1 MATTPPRTDIAGMA
15 RAPDAELLGLAK
27 QVAEQD
33 LAVAAVRELVVR
45 RSSRLPAVLRDIVAD
60 GEKDPD
66 LRSLA
71 AVELGHDARPANR
84 EALAEVLTGSPP
96 GVARRAAEALGRIGD
111 EASLA
116 RLRRLRPSDPVLR
129 QTVDFARS
137 LISYRLGLGQDLL
150 DAPPPPR
157 LDDAERAAPME
168 ITFAAPPEAVRAEAM
183 AAAQREFPAV
193 PLAPDGA
200 LHFECGSDR
209 FFAAFT
215 AALQRRK
222 TLTPLLERNAVLV
235 TVMKRAAAIGEYT
248 AYLYV
253 LTHPER
259 AGRIRLFGVRPSGLI
274 VLTGEAEVGER
285 VAEFRVGS
293 LATPHLVPVTVEA
306 SYDHDAHQLAFGA
319 MRIDSDFGPGM
330 KRSRGPTASGP
341 PAAPGREPTP
351 GPT

>member
-1 MATTPPRTDIAGMA
+1 MAATPERIDIAGMA

-27 QVAEQD
+27 QVPD
-33 LAVAAVRELVVR
+33 RDVAVAAVRELVVR
-45 RSSRLPAVLRDIVAD
+45 RSSRLGAVLRDIVAD
-60 GEKDPD
+60 GERDAD
-66 LRSLA
+66 LRALA

-84 EALAEVLTGSPP
+84 EALAEVVTGSPP

-116 RLRRLRPSDPVLR
+116 RLRRLRPTDPVLR

-157 LDDAERAAPME
+157 LDDAQRAAPME
-168 ITFAAPPEAVRAEAM
+168 ITFATPPEAVRTEAM

-209 FFAAFT
+209 FYAAFT
-215 AALQRRK
+215 AAVHRRK
-222 TLTPLLERNAVLV
+222 TLTPLVERNAVLV

-274 VLTGEAEVGER
+274 VLTGEADVGDR

-306 SYDHDAHQLAFGA
+306 TYDQDARRLSFGA
-319 MRIDSDFGPGM
+319 MRIDSDFGPSM
-330 KRSRGPTASGP
+330 KASRQPATSAP
-341 PAAPGREPTP
+341 PAPQRRSEASN
-351 GPT
+351 

>member
-1 MATTPPRTDIAGMA
+1 MATTPPRIDIAGMA
-15 RAPDAELLGLAK
+15 RAPDAELVGLAK
-27 QVAEQD
+27 QVPDQD

-45 RSSRLPAVLRDIVAD
+45 RSSRLPAVLRDIVTD

-116 RLRRLRPSDPVLR
+116 RLRRLRPTDPVLR
-129 QTVDFARS
+129 QTVGFARS

-157 LDDAERAAPME
+157 LDDAQRAAPME
-168 ITFAAPPEAVRAEAM
+168 ITFAAPPETVRAEAM
-183 AAAQREFPAV
+183 AAAQREFPTV

-215 AALQRRK
+215 AAVQRRK
-222 TLTPLLERNAVLV
+222 TLTPLVERNAVLV

-259 AGRIRLFGVRPSGLI
+259 AGRVRLFGVRPSGLI
-274 VLTGEAEVGER
+274 VLTGEADVGDR

-306 SYDHDAHQLAFGA
+306 SYDHDAHRLTFGA
-319 MRIDSDFGPGM
+319 MRIDSDFGPGL